1 MGKLAAVQAGA
12 VRGRRPCDEARL
24 QFGWARRELAAAPP
38 PLALT
43 ALCHLQSFSYM
54 CTDVSVSRLLGELQR
69 LTSLQQLDVLSPFT
83 GAGGQGLVVWARELV
98 Q

>member
-1 MGKLAAVQAGA
+1 MS
-12 VRGRRPCDEARL
+12 VRDRTPHVPRL
-24 QFGWARRELAAAPP
+24 TRCPLHACCRPP
-38 PLALT
+38 PRT
-43 ALCHLQSFSYM
+43 LQSFSYM

-83 GAGGQGLVVWARELV
+83 GAGGQGLVVWARELM

>member
-1 MGKLAAVQAGA
+1 
-12 VRGRRPCDEARL
+12 
-24 QFGWARRELAAAPP
+24 
-38 PLALT
+38 
-43 ALCHLQSFSYM
+43 M

-83 GAGGQGLVVWARELV
+83 GAGGQGLVVWARELI